1 MSIVHP
7 GRSLETLLHFHVSFL
22 NLCVWFKP
30 RYRRLGRKQTP
41 PCPGWTGVTA
51 KPMPASRAA
60 GGASCRDPP
69 SAAGTLGRQH
79 ADGRAALGAQLA
91 SRFARPPFTLK
102 MSQSFLQTGPLWQ
115 AGSSGARA
123 GEAGVPGPASGAQA
137 PGLHA
142 LRARPCCLR
151 LLCCCDSPSRAKE
164 ARADEVP
171 GERPAANGQVG
182 RCGAELLLL
191 PRQRRPAKLRKG
203 NPKFAVSENKFQGD
217 CFLLTCLT

>member
-1 MSIVHP
+1 M
-7 GRSLETLLHFHVSFL
+7 
-22 NLCVWFKP
+22 WFKP

-51 KPMPASRAA
+51 KPVPASRAA

-142 LRARPCCLR
+142 LRARPRRLR
-151 LLCCCDSPSRAKE
+151 LLCCCDSFRVPRRPVQTRSRE
-164 ARADEVP
+164 NDRPPTARW
-171 GERPAANGQVG
+171 GGVG
-182 RCGAELLLL
+182 RSFCCFPASGV
-191 PRQRRPAKLRKG
+191 RRSSGKATRSL
-203 NPKFAVSENKFQGD
+203 Q
-217 CFLLTCLT
+217 